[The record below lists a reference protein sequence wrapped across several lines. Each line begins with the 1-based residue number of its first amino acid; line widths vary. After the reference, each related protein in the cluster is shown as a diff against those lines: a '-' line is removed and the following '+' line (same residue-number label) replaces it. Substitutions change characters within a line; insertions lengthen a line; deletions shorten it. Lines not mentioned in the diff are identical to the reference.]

1 MTSVKDELEERIV
14 KVNEEYNIV
23 LDKNKVKDL
32 ATKIL
37 LDACSN
43 IIIII
48 HFQSC
53 LRWCIHNIL
62 VRQYFP

>member
-23 LDKNKVKDL
+23 LDKNKVQDL

-43 IIIII
+43 IIIY
-48 HFQSC
+48 HTFSVMSA
-53 LRWCIHNIL
+53 LM
-62 VRQYFP
+62 

>member
-14 KVNEEYNIV
+14 EVNEEHNIV
-23 LDKNKVKDL
+23 LDKNKVQDL

-53 LRWCIHNIL
+53 LR
-62 VRQYFP
+62 